1 MLQNSATRST
11 TMGKQD
17 NSSEKDTENYVDIA
31 DFVMEV
37 ERFSKLIEPFAFVL
51 FAVDD
56 VRRWKLPGV
65 SVALWLISLLS
76 CLILTQ
82 GAMFVLIA
90 FLVMLIA
97 AACLFQVHTRILDK
111 ILPDT
116 RRVNF
121 YASDEENNTLHTV
134 REFRYSLIQMHDFVV
149 KCNEYLAYFYALL
162 KWDYTVPAIIF
173 HAELSVLILS
183 LVVFPRLG
191 GSVSFWSCG
200 SSVATDTVSLLQSQW
215 TFLQNIANGKP
226 CSGVASNTHEA
237 QSTAVNPSESQSK
250 GSSETTSS
258 GDVTDSPDKDEVY
271 DEDLDEN
278 TVELDGDHLTRL
290 EPAPSKP
297 GMVARLLELKRRRQ
311 QLASENC
318 FTCKVSFSSFLKRRY
333 YCRHCGNHFC
343 NKCCNQKVPRSVFG
357 ATSPAA
363 QTETV
368 IVCNTC
374 HELLT
379 KKDKDK
385 VS

>member
-1 MLQNSATRST
+1 MLQNSATRSA

-17 NSSEKDTENYVDIA
+17 NSTEKDTENYVDIA

-65 SVALWLISLLS
+65 SVALWLISVLS
-76 CLILTQ
+76 CLILTK
-82 GAMFVLIA
+82 GAMFVLVA

-162 KWDYTVPAIIF
+162 KWDYTVPAILF

-183 LVVFPRLG
+183 LVVFPARWICFIL
-191 GSVSFWSCG
+191 VMWFFCG
-200 SSVATDTVSLLQSQW
+200 HKDTISLLQSQW

-226 CSGVASNTHEA
+226 CSPMPSNPSEE
-237 QSTAVNPSESQSK
+237 QSTTVSPSESQSK
-250 GSSETTSS
+250 GSSETASS
-258 GDVTDSPDKDEVY
+258 GDVTDSPDRDEVY

-318 FTCKVSFSSFLKRRY
+318 FSCKVSFSSFLKRRY

>member
-1 MLQNSATRST
+1 MLQNTATRPT

-65 SVALWLISLLS
+65 TVALWLISVFC

-82 GAMFVLIA
+82 GAMFVLVA

-162 KWDYTVPAIIF
+162 KWDYTIPAIIF
-173 HAELSVLILS
+173 HAELSVFILS
-183 LVVFPRLG
+183 LVVFPARWICLIF
-191 GSVSFWSCG
+191 VMWFFCG
-200 SSVATDTVSLLQSQW
+200 HRDTINILHSQW

-226 CSGVASNTHEA
+226 CSGAAANPSDS
-237 QSTAVNPSESQSK
+237 QSTAATPSESQSK
-250 GSSETTSS
+250 GSSETASS
-258 GDVTDSPDKDEVY
+258 GDATDSPDKDELY